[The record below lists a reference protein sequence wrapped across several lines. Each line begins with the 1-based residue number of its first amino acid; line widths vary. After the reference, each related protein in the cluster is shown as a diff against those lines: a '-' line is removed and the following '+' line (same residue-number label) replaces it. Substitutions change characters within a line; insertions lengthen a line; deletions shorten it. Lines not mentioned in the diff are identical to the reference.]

1 MINPVAI
8 ARRLNGIGLM
18 GINRRNAGFVLEYNP
33 RRNYPRV
40 DDKLL
45 TKKLAIG
52 AGLPVPDLY
61 AVVREEHEI
70 GELHARLAGCTE
82 GFVVKPAHGSG
93 GDGILVITGR
103 KGDRYRRSSG
113 NLMPREEFDPHLSN
127 GLSGLFSLG
136 GQPDHMLVEYRV
148 QFDPVFE
155 NVSYK
160 GVPDVRIIVFLGVP
174 VMAMVR
180 LPTRQSDGKA
190 NLHQGAI
197 GVGIDL
203 PTGLTRRGVFGT
215 EVVREHPDTEQPLVG
230 LAIPRWDD
238 LLEMSARCCELAGL
252 GYIGVDFVLDRDRGP
267 LILELN
273 ARPGLAIQIA
283 NGNGLLHRLRRVEAL
298 RNGPG
303 IPVTAAERAAFARA
317 EFPTLG

>member
-1 MINPVAI
+1 M
-8 ARRLNGIGLM
+8 GIG
-18 GINRRNAGFVLEYNP
+18 RRNAEFVLQYNP

-45 TKKLAIG
+45 TKKLAIA

-70 GELHARLAGCTE
+70 GELHARLAGCKD

-93 GDGILVITGR
+93 GDGILVLTGR
-103 KGDRYRRSSG
+103 KGDRYRRASG
-113 NLMPREEFDPHLSN
+113 NLMPR
-127 GLSGLFSLG
+127 
-136 GQPDHMLVEYRV
+136 V
-148 QFDPVFE
+148 
-155 NVSYK
+155 
-160 GVPDVRIIVFLGVP
+160 VFLGVP
-174 VMAMVR
+174 VMAMIR

-203 PTGLTRRGVFGT
+203 PTGTTRRGVFGT
-215 EVVREHPDTEQPLVG
+215 EVVREHPDTEHPLVG
-230 LAIPRWDD
+230 LSIPHWDD
-238 LLEMSARCCELAGL
+238 LLEMSARCCDLSGL

-267 LILELN
+267 MILELN

-283 NGNGLLHRLRRVEAL
+283 NGNGLLHRLRQVEAL
-298 RNGPG
+298 RDGPG
-303 IPVTAAERAAFARA
+303 LPATSAERAAFART
-317 EFPTLG
+317 EFPTRG